1 MPAQGQT
8 GVLIA
13 DYPTSYVVQ
22 EGDTLWKIAGQ
33 FPRDPQRWPDIWQLD
48 KQLDNPDLI
57 YPGDILKLSILGGTP
72 RIFVQRGDR
81 EVAKVSPQVR
91 ELELQSAIQAIPLES
106 IENSFTRNRIITA
119 AEYEAAPYIVANV
132 GDNLIISTRDEI
144 FARAP
149 F

>member
-1 MPAQGQT
+1 M
-8 GVLIA
+8 
-13 DYPTSYVVQ
+13 
-22 EGDTLWKIAGQ
+22 
-33 FPRDPQRWPDIWQLD
+33 
-48 KQLDNPDLI
+48 
-57 YPGDILKLSILGGTP
+57 LKLSILGGTP